1 MTAPTTSDDPP
12 GDTEPVPRR
21 ARGWGIPILLT
32 FVVGI
37 AIGAVLV
44 SVAALL
50 DDDRAPQ
57 TLTFVVPDGA
67 AEDAYFGK
75 KVDVMPPEVDLR
87 VGDTLVIRNDDSQT
101 ASVGPF
107 TVRSGETLRQT
118 FRRPQTLIGE
128 CTLSGTGEVKIVVT

>member
-1 MTAPTTSDDPP
+1 MTAPTTSEDAP
-12 GDTEPVPRR
+12 GATEPVPRR
-21 ARGWGIPILLT
+21 ARGWGIPILLMCI
-32 FVVGI
+32 VAL

-44 SVAALL
+44 SVAALVG
-50 DDDRAPQ
+50 DDRDPQ
-57 TLTFVVPDGA
+57 TQTFVVPDGA

-75 KVDVMPPEVDLR
+75 KVDVMPPEVELR
-87 VGDTLVIRNDDSQT
+87 VGDTLVIRNEDSQT

-107 TVRSGETLRQT
+107 TVRPGETLRQT